1 MGNHKKV
8 RPSKKN
14 IAESNR
20 SRKAGILLPITSL
33 ASSFGIG
40 DLGPESKKFIGF
52 LRRARQTY
60 WQILPLNPISE
71 QQAFSPYSS
80 ISSFAGNI
88 LLISPELLAAEGW
101 LSKNALREHIVWPT
115 GSVRYNEATYIRKNL
130 FNVAYGNFKKSKSQG
145 SFKIFCTQ
153 ESYWLDDFARYVIL
167 KEQQSQKPWYAWPEP
182 YRARDKIAMAKFSED
197 FYEPIRYVKW
207 QQFIFFQQWFALKRY
222 ANGLGIKM
230 FGDLPF
236 YVSYDSA
243 DVWSHPDIFSIDKKG
258 KMEKIAGVPPDYFN
272 KNGQLWGMPVF
283 KWDVLEKSN
292 YDWWLRRIRKNMEL
306 FDLLRLDHFR
316 AFAGYWEVPANEKT
330 AIRGKWK
337 SGPGITFFQFLK
349 EKLGTLP
356 FVAED
361 LGDINEAVHTLRKH
375 FNLPGMKV
383 LQFAFGDS
391 MPQSDYIPHNYRDDF
406 FVYTGT
412 HDNNTTRG
420 WFRQNASKKEKEHVS
435 KYVGRTVSEK
445 NIHLELSRLAYSSV
459 AKTVILP
466 IQDVLGLNEKG
477 RINTPATTENNWSWR
492 LHENDLTLQAADQ
505 LSEWS
510 TLFNRH

>member
-1 MGNHKKV
+1 MGNRKKL

-14 IAESNR
+14 IVGSSQSR
-20 SRKAGILLPITSL
+20 SAGILLPITSL
-33 ASSFGIG
+33 ASAFGIG
-40 DLGPESKKFIGF
+40 DLGPEGKKFVDF
-52 LRRARQTY
+52 LRRAKQTY
-60 WQILPLNPISE
+60 WQILPLNPVSE

-80 ISSFAGNI
+80 VSSFAGNT
-88 LLISPELLAAEGW
+88 LLISPELLSAEGW
-101 LSKNALREHIVWPT
+101 LSKKELKGYIVEPT
-115 GSVRYNEATYIRKNL
+115 GSVNYNNAVHSRKNL
-130 FNVAYGNFKKSKSQG
+130 LSVAYGNFKKSKLQRA
-145 SFKIFCTQ
+145 FKNFCMQ
-153 ESYWLDDFARYVIL
+153 ESYWLDDFAHYVIL
-167 KEQQSQKPWYAWPEP
+167 KEQHSHKPWYDWPKE
-182 YRARDKIAMAKFSED
+182 YRSHNKIALKKFSED

-236 YVSYDSA
+236 YVSHDSA
-243 DVWSHPDIFSIDKKG
+243 DVWSHPDIFSVDKKG
-258 KMEKIAGVPPDYFN
+258 NMEKIAGVPPDYFN

-292 YDWWLRRIRKNMEL
+292 YNWWFQRLRKNLEL

-316 AFAGYWEVPANEKT
+316 AFASYWEVSANEKT

-337 SGPGITFFQFLK
+337 PGPGLPFFQFLK
-349 EKLGTLP
+349 ERLGTLP

-361 LGDINEAVHTLRKH
+361 LGDINEAVHTLREH

-383 LQFAFGDS
+383 LQFAFSDS

-412 HDNNTTRG
+412 HDNNTTCG
-420 WFRQNASKKEKEHVS
+420 WFRQNATKKEKEHIS
-435 KYVGRTVSEK
+435 KYVGRTVDEK
-445 NIHLELSRLAYSSV
+445 NVHLELSRMAYSSV

-466 IQDVLGLNEKG
+466 IQDVLGLDENA
-477 RINTPATTENNWSWR
+477 RINTPATMKDNWSWR
-492 LHENDLTLQAADQ
+492 LKTDTLTLHAAEQ

-510 TLFNRH
+510 TLFNRQ

>member
-1 MGNHKKV
+1 
-8 RPSKKN
+8 
-14 IAESNR
+14 
-20 SRKAGILLPITSL
+20 
-33 ASSFGIG
+33 
-40 DLGPESKKFIGF
+40 
-52 LRRARQTY
+52 
-60 WQILPLNPISE
+60 
-71 QQAFSPYSS
+71 
-80 ISSFAGNI
+80 
-88 LLISPELLAAEGW
+88 
-101 LSKNALREHIVWPT
+101 
-115 GSVRYNEATYIRKNL
+115 
-130 FNVAYGNFKKSKSQG
+130 
-145 SFKIFCTQ
+145 
-153 ESYWLDDFARYVIL
+153 
-167 KEQQSQKPWYAWPEP
+167 
-182 YRARDKIAMAKFSED
+182 
-197 FYEPIRYVKW
+197 
-207 QQFIFFQQWFALKRY
+207 
-222 ANGLGIKM
+222 
-230 FGDLPF
+230 
-236 YVSYDSA
+236 
-243 DVWSHPDIFSIDKKG
+243 
-258 KMEKIAGVPPDYFN
+258 
-272 KNGQLWGMPVF
+272 F

-292 YDWWLRRIRKNMEL
+292 YDWWFRRIRKNMEL